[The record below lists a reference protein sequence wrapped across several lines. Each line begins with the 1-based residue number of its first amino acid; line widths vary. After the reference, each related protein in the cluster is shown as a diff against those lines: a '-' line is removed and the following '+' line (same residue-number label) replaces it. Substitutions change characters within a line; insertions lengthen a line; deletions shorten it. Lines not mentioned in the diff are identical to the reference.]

1 MLVLGWHGEQRLLQK
16 DSGNGDNESDNAEEE
31 YRNTGDILHFP
42 NLSISL
48 PALSSAE
55 SSCRIF
61 HTPPTGKRLGA
72 ELSVSNYHHHR
83 VNVSSVPLP
92 HPSKQHPL
100 LSILPRIIRPLWGR
114 QRAQSQQDTAVF
126 QDLRSPQTSKP
137 TSLTCGKGEGKEFSR
152 TKVAVVIS

>member
-1 MLVLGWHGEQRLLQK
+1 MLGWRGEQRLLQK
-16 DSGNGDNESDNAEEE
+16 DNGNGDDESDDAEEE
-31 YRNTGDILHFP
+31 HRNTGDILHLP
-42 NLSISL
+42 NLSITVCQ
-48 PALSSAE
+48 PSSAVFLQDL
-55 SSCRIF
+55 S
-61 HTPPTGKRLGA
+61 HTSYGEKRLSA
-72 ELSVSNYHHHR
+72 ELSVSNSHHHC

-100 LSILPRIIRPLWGR
+100 LSILPRTIRPLWGR

-152 TKVAVVIS
+152 TKVAVVIT